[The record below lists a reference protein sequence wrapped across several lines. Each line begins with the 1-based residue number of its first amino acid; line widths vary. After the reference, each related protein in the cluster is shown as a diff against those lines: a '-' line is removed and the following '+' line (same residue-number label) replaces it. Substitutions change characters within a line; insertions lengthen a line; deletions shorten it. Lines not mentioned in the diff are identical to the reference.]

1 MPDPRPRTTDAIK
14 SYRSHPDAIVQAGEV
29 VEMRFPSGGR
39 MSLRGGKLFHL
50 LIQMAG
56 VRITDAVQHKVT
68 LAALNETFHCS
79 VPELEELVEELH
91 TTTLR
96 LHLTDNTGRRF
107 TKSGPL
113 LSDVEREDD
122 DQTQAELR
130 FEFSPAMRKAI
141 SNSTHWA
148 VISRRAVMSF
158 ESRYALRLYTL
169 LCLRSGLR
177 KVSEEFSLDDLR
189 EIMGVP
195 EGKLA
200 RWQDLKTWA
209 IEPAVAEVSHL
220 SGIHVTYAPLRRG
233 RRIIGINLAWGVKDE
248 AGRVEAMK
256 ELDRPK
262 VGRKARRSGTVET
275 IEDVERAQLA
285 EDLAAGVVDVSDL

>member
-1 MPDPRPRTTDAIK
+1 
-14 SYRSHPDAIVQAGEV
+14 
-29 VEMRFPSGGR
+29 
-39 MSLRGGKLFHL
+39 
-50 LIQMAG
+50 
-56 VRITDAVQHKVT
+56 
-68 LAALNETFHCS
+68 
-79 VPELEELVEELH
+79 
-91 TTTLR
+91 
-96 LHLTDNTGRRF
+96 
-107 TKSGPL
+107 
-113 LSDVEREDD
+113 
-122 DQTQAELR
+122 
-130 FEFSPAMRKAI
+130 
-141 SNSTHWA
+141 
-148 VISRRAVMSF
+148 MSF

-177 KVSEEFSLDDLR
+177 KVSEEFSLEDLR

-220 SGIHVTYAPLRRG
+220 SGLHVTYAPLRRG
-233 RRIIGINLAWGVKDE
+233 RRITGVNLAWGVKDE

-262 VGRKARRSGTVET
+262 VGRKARRSGTVEA

-285 EDLAAGVVDVSDL
+285 EDLASGVIDFNSM